1 MATTTQAVT
10 IEILGEQLYKAN
22 EGIQGLKGDMTEIK
36 DQLAGLERD
45 VGAIKRHLG
54 VPDDA

>member
-1 MATTTQAVT
+1 MEMEDRLTA
-10 IEILGEQLYKAN
+10 K
-22 EGIQGLKGDMTEIK
+22 
-36 DQLAGLERD
+36 LAGLERD